1 MCLAAEGDNDNDID
15 IDSMEENDNN
25 DDNDNNNN
33 NDEGASSAS
42 LNLSVSMS
50 MSQDTATDTVTGKT
64 VASTSIQSTDATIVR
79 RGDGSFRVKDPI
91 KKAHGKSHGDG
102 NGNGNGI
109 GGDMNIMHMNPLSR
123 HTLLG
128 TGAGNPGA
136 GAQTGLPS
144 MPEEDTDGGTRTGTG
159 TGRIKWCCGNLS
171 WCPWKKRNELM
182 WV

>member
-1 MCLAAEGDNDNDID
+1 
-15 IDSMEENDNN
+15 MEENDNN

-50 MSQDTATDTVTGKT
+50 MSQDTATDTVTGRT

-91 KKAHGKSHGDG
+91 KKAHGNSHGD
-102 NGNGNGI
+102 GNGNGI

-123 HTLLG
+123 RTLLG
-128 TGAGNPGA
+128 TGAGNPGVT
-136 GAQTGLPS
+136 GTEIGGRTRRTGLPS
-144 MPEEDTDGGTRTGTG
+144 MPEEDTDGTRLGTGRTGTVG
-159 TGRIKWCCGNLS
+159 QGRIKW
-171 WCPWKKRNELM
+171 
-182 WV
+182 

>member
-1 MCLAAEGDNDNDID
+1 MYLATEGDNDNKI
-15 IDSMEENDNN
+15 MEENN
-25 DDNDNNNN
+25 DNNN

-64 VASTSIQSTDATIVR
+64 VASTSIKSTDATIVR

-102 NGNGNGI
+102 NGNGI

-123 HTLLG
+123 RTLLG

-136 GAQTGLPS
+136 GARTGMPS